1 MISDE
6 HYDLCRPILDD
17 PTIEEED
24 KTERLEELLGKV
36 PGLKGAALENAVLD
50 ALWKHRNAQ
59 RGETAET
66 PLRHNVIRKSSPA
79 PWQVNRA
86 PTPLGSPP
94 PLSSSPALS
103 AGFPAS
109 RPSFSRQKSTI
120 PSPFVSPRPSPR
132 LALAQPIPHSPS
144 LNAYEFSDA
153 SPAPDTYGDYG
164 HENVDWLLA
173 DDSASNTSSTAT
185 GGLSAAAPEWVPQPD
200 MSPYDILRS
209 VLGDRKTDEEIEEA
223 LNKNSY
229 DLGATIASLLGTDTA
244 DTQYTGV
251 PSNEN
256 SVLVG
261 KSMAVNPARPSTP
274 GPHKNPIVCKYWLTS
289 GSCLRA
295 DCRFAHDTSGYLCKY
310 WMNGNC
316 LAGDACQFSHDP
328 ALLINH
334 LTVGESPAAPQS
346 FQLQDHFEQF
356 PSLSNQNLR
365 NTLQAGLAAGNTFVP
380 ANQKSRGA
388 LGNLGSGPRSHS
400 RPTSRHQNRP
410 ETPSSLSMDDPEAF
424 PTLGSAKRGP
434 KHHGH
439 RSRHGHGSAEKETPS
454 SLADVVRMSPSP
466 ATGQQRKSD
475 PGRKIRTYGGS
486 ESAAARKIPEP
497 QHIPWLETGS
507 RANQQYLK
515 YRQEAIK
522 HGSIRNK
529 FLQSAAQAWNRNDAR
544 AAKALSLRGQAENDA
559 MRKAHR
565 EAAKALYEERN
576 KHLSTSPVDDDEELY
591 IDLHGLHPEEAIEYL
606 ENILL
611 THSKRGR
618 RIIYA
623 ITGTG
628 HHSKNGKDK
637 VGKGV
642 RNWLNEW
649 GYTFR
654 EFSVPGERG
663 GYIGGVLGID
673 ITSHRRQPLSA
684 EGKADGPEEET
695 SPTPAIATAV
705 GSGKIQVLKREE
717 VPA

>member
-1 MISDE
+1 MISDD
-6 HYDLCRPILDD
+6 HYELCRPILDD
-17 PTIEEED
+17 NTIEDED
-24 KTERLEELLGKV
+24 KTDLLEDLLSKQA
-36 PGLKGAALENAVLD
+36 GLRGSALENAVMN
-50 ALWKHRNAQ
+50 ALWKHRNTQ
-59 RGETAET
+59 RGETSDT
-66 PLRHNVIRKSSPA
+66 PLRHQVIRKSSPA
-79 PWQVNRA
+79 PWQANRA

-103 AGFPAS
+103 AGFPAA
-109 RPSFSRQKSTI
+109 RPSFSRQRSSAH
-120 PSPFVSPRPSPR
+120 SPFVSPRPSPR

-153 SPAPDTYGDYG
+153 SPAPDIYGDYG
-164 HENVDWLLA
+164 HENVDWLLG
-173 DDSASNTSSTAT
+173 DETASNASST
-185 GGLSAAAPEWVPQPD
+185 GNLSGAAPEWAPQPD

-229 DLGATIASLLGTDTA
+229 DLGTTIATLLGTDTA
-244 DTQYTGV
+244 DAQYTAI
-251 PSNEN
+251 PN
-256 SVLVG
+256 SEANVLVG
-261 KSMAVNPARPSTP
+261 KSMAVNSARPSTP
-274 GPHKNPIVCKYWLTS
+274 GAAKSPIVCKYWLAS

-328 ALLINH
+328 SLLIGQ
-334 LTVGESPAAPQS
+334 LSVGDTTSSQS
-346 FQLQDHFEQF
+346 FQLQDQYDQF
-356 PSLSNQNLR
+356 PSLSGQNAR
-365 NTLQAGLAAGNTFVP
+365 STLQAGLLAGNTFVP
-380 ANQKSRGA
+380 SSQRNRGGLANVAPS
-388 LGNLGSGPRSHS
+388 S
-400 RPTSRHQNRP
+400 RPQSRPSSRHQNRS
-410 ETPSSLSMDDPEAF
+410 ETPSSLATDDPDAF
-424 PTLGSAKRGP
+424 PTLGSLSARRVS
-434 KHHGH
+434 KHHGQ
-439 RSRHGHGSAEKETPS
+439 RSRHGHSLERETSS

-466 ATGQQRKSD
+466 APGQQRKNET
-475 PGRKIRTYGGS
+475 PRKIRTYGGS
-486 ESAAARKIPEP
+486 ESTAAKRIPEP

-522 HGSIRNK
+522 HGSVRNK

-565 EAAKALYEERN
+565 EAAKALYDERN
-576 KHLSTSPVDDDEELY
+576 SHLVSLDEDEELY

-611 THSKRGR
+611 AQFQRGR
-618 RIIYA
+618 RIVYA

-673 ITSHRRQPLSA
+673 ITSHRRQPVST
-684 EGKADGPEEET
+684 ESSKEEEET
-695 SPTPAIATAV
+695 SPTPVMATL
-705 GSGKIQVLKREE
+705 GGKIQVLKREE

>member
-6 HYDLCRPILDD
+6 QYDQCRPVLEDAA
-17 PTIEEED
+17 IEEED
-24 KTERLEELLGKV
+24 KIERLEELLGKEY
-36 PGLKGAALENAVLD
+36 GLKGSALENAVLD

-59 RGETAET
+59 RGESAET
-66 PLRHNVIRKSSPA
+66 PLRHHVIRKSSPA

-94 PLSSSPALS
+94 PLSSSPAMS

-109 RPSFSRQKSTI
+109 RPSFSRQKSSMQ
-120 PSPFVSPRPSPR
+120 SPFVSPRPSPR
-132 LALAQPIPHSPS
+132 LAMAQPIPHSPS

-153 SPAPDTYGDYG
+153 SPAPDIYGDYG

-173 DDSASNTSSTAT
+173 DETGSNAPSTAT

-209 VLGDRKTDEEIEEA
+209 VLGDRKTDDEIEQA

-244 DTQYTGV
+244 DQQYTGV
-251 PSNEN
+251 PSTEAA
-256 SVLVG
+256 VLVG
-261 KSMAVNPARPSTP
+261 KSMAVHPVRPASPST
-274 GPHKNPIVCKYWLTS
+274 HKSPIVCKYWLAS

-295 DCRFAHDTSGYLCKY
+295 DCRFAHDTSAYLCKY

-328 ALLINH
+328 ALLVNQVSLGDSTAIQ
-334 LTVGESPAAPQS
+334 A
-346 FQLQDHFEQF
+346 FQLQDQYDQF
-356 PSLSNQNLR
+356 PALGHPSARSA
-365 NTLQAGLAAGNTFVP
+365 LQAGLMAGNTFVP
-380 ANQKSRGA
+380 ANQKNRGTLGLGPGSR
-388 LGNLGSGPRSHS
+388 PHS
-400 RPTSRHQNRP
+400 RPNSRHQNRP
-410 ETPSSLSMDDPEAF
+410 ETPSSLSMDDPDAF
-424 PTLGSAKRGP
+424 PTLGSAKRGT

-466 ATGQQRKSD
+466 ALGQQRKVET
-475 PGRKIRTYGGS
+475 GRKIRTYGGS

-497 QHIPWLETGS
+497 QHIPWLETGA

-576 KHLSTSPVDDDEELY
+576 KHLSTSRGDDDEELY

-611 THSKRGR
+611 SHSNTGR

-673 ITSHRRQPLSA
+673 ITSHRRQPVSA
-684 EGKADGPEEET
+684 DEKTEGEENA
-695 SPTPAIATAV
+695 SPTPAVATAV
-705 GSGKIQVLKREE
+705 GTKIQVLKRDE